1 MLEHPVARDGALLLI
16 RAVLG
21 TIFIAHGWQKLFIQ
35 KLGGDSGVI
44 ADFSHQGIPQPELS
58 AWLATGLELIGG
70 ALLVVGLLAPLMAGL
85 LILHMIAAM
94 YLVHW
99 PQGLFAADNGIELPL
114 VLCAGLLAIVV
125 FGSGRASLDRA
136 FSRFG

>member
-21 TIFIAHGWQKLFIQ
+21 TLFIAHGWQKLFIQ

-44 ADFSHQGIPQPELS
+44 ADFAHQGIPQPELS

-85 LILHMIAAM
+85 LILHMIAAI
-94 YLVHW
+94 YLVLW
-99 PQGLFAADNGIELPL
+99 SQGLLASDNGIELPL
-114 VLCAGLLAIVV
+114 VLCAGLVSIVV

-136 FSRFG
+136 FPRFG